1 MPELSPAVLAFYR
14 DRYDEEQRLVSSPH
28 GQLEF
33 RRTQQLL
40 RRYLPP
46 PPAASVLDVGGGTGI
61 HARWL
66 AQDGYDVH
74 LVDPVPDH
82 VMKAS
87 RHPGFTAQIGDARAL
102 PVASKSV
109 DVVLLLGPLYHLI
122 EAVDR

>member
-66 AQDGYDVH
+66 AQDGFMPPTREVFCAWREGS
-74 LVDPVPDH
+74 LNS
-82 VMKAS
+82 A
-87 RHPGFTAQIGDARAL
+87 AQVQL
-102 PVASKSV
+102 
-109 DVVLLLGPLYHLI
+109 
-122 EAVDR
+122 